1 MSQVNGVGRQTK
13 GARRAKPRVA
23 SSRSPLTALVVALSL
38 IVQLLAVPY
47 HQALAVGPGFAASGT
62 DRIAAELKA
71 TFGDAAG
78 LCVHAGDNG
87 GGAPAGH
94 CEDQCPLCQF
104 AAQAAALIAPDVPG
118 LPERRNG
125 ASKTLGA
132 APKTGAVPA
141 RETSRN
147 RARAPPLAV

>member
-1 MSQVNGVGRQTK
+1 MSQVNGAGRQRK
-13 GARRAKPRVA
+13 RARRAKPGVA
-23 SSRSPLTALVVALSL
+23 SRRSPLTALLVAFSL

-47 HQALAVGPGFAASGT
+47 HQALAAGPGFAASGT

-78 LCVHAGDNG
+78 LCLHAGDNG
-87 GGAPAGH
+87 GAPAGK

-104 AAQAAALIAPDVPG
+104 AAQAAALIAPDVPA

-141 RETSRN
+141 PPASRN